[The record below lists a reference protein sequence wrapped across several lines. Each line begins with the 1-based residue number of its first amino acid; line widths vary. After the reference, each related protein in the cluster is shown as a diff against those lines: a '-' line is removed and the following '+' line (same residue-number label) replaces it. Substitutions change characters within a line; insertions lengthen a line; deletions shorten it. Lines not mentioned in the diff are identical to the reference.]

1 MHVAM
6 DIFEMSCCSYISAG
20 ARHSGHSS
28 CCRLWYTKY
37 NDPALSGIC
46 VLTYYS
52 FNTNSLIIII
62 HKPFTLSSFLAER
75 DGMVPFLE
83 HIFFTLSE
91 SRQKRI

>member
-1 MHVAM
+1 MCMLQWTFLKCHVVVTYLQGL
-6 DIFEMSCCSYISAG
+6 DIPDI
-20 ARHSGHSS
+20 
-28 CCRLWYTKY
+28 
-37 NDPALSGIC
+37 ALVVVYGTPSTMTLLYQ
-46 VLTYYS
+46 VYS